1 MHHPSL
7 LNWKQVLAQLLHI
20 SKNYQA
26 GPYKVIN
33 HQAGP
38 SITELNGLQ
47 SQKNGNVDS
56 FSFAL
61 LVRPNSA

>member
-1 MHHPSL
+1 MKFHNCHH
-7 LNWKQVLAQLLHI
+7 AMLHI

-38 SITELNGLQ
+38 SVTELNGLQ
-47 SQKNGNVDS
+47 SQKNENVDS
-56 FSFAL
+56 QIVLKIKLWVLFSK
-61 LVRPNSA
+61 V